1 MSTSRTTTRTTT
13 TVGSILVTGR
23 HPTPPVAPTRPS
35 TPDPSDE
42 ERELELHLER
52 TRERN
57 RRRKEEKKKAEEEA
71 RQKAEEERQ
80 KREAAERAT
89 NARRLEEEAAEKR
102 RKMAAAAARHRRG
115 PSPGEASTSAH
126 QVEVEIPRMIKKG
139 KDKQRREV
147 SGGDPDDGGDSG
159 EDDDDDEER
168 APCEWCQMKKIPCL
182 EQVKCS
188 YSGRLVQVKWEGG
201 PSGEH
206 MAVMESQLAQL
217 LADNRSLREAT
228 SRSHQYLRQLLR
240 RQDEDHARLI
250 AIDTRDAMREPAT
263 PGPSRLVSDRPR
275 SLKRRRI
282 VENSNEEEEE
292 EKGGEKDGEGEEE
305 VEEEEKEG
313 EAPAPKKAKM
323 AASEKGN
330 VTKRQWQSD

>member
-1 MSTSRTTTRTTT
+1 MTTILNISLSLSGTSLPPLCLSLCLCRF
-13 TVGSILVTGR
+13 VT
-23 HPTPPVAPTRPS
+23 H
-35 TPDPSDE
+35 
-42 ERELELHLER
+42 

-57 RRRKEEKKKAEEEA
+57 WRRKEEKKKKAEEKA

-80 KREAAERAT
+80 RREAA

-102 RKMAAAAARHRRG
+102 RRMAAAAARNRRG

-126 QVEVEIPRMIKKG
+126 QVEVEVPRMIKKG

-147 SGGDPDDGGDSG
+147 SGGDPDDGSGGG

-168 APCEWCQMKKIPCL
+168 APCKRCQMKRIPCL
-182 EQVKCS
+182 EQVGKRSTVICKPCHDAKVKCS
-188 YSGRLVQVKWEGG
+188 YSGRPVQVKREGG

-228 SRSHQYLRQLLR
+228 SRSHQYLRQLLH

-250 AIDTRDAMREPAT
+250 AIETRNAMSGPAI

-282 VENSNEEEEE
+282 VENSEEEEDGEIEE
-292 EKGGEKDGEGEEE
+292 EKVVGEEKDGEGEEE
-305 VEEEEKEG
+305 EG
-313 EAPAPKKAKM
+313 EALAPKKAKT
-323 AASEKGN
+323 AASEKGKEKEVVVVN
-330 VTKRQWQSD
+330 